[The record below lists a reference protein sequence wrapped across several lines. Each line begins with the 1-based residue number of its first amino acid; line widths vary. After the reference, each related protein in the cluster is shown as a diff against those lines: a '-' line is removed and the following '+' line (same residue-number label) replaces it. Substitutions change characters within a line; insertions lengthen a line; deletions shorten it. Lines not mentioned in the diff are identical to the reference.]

1 MRSLLYSIAIIGVLL
16 SGAAAA
22 DSNTSPRNYSREQ
35 AQRTRTVQEGVV
47 VMVRPVR
54 IDNRST
60 VNSGTVLGAAV
71 GAGAAQRVKNR
82 DARTAARIIGTTAG
96 AVAGS
101 AIQRSATR
109 RQGVEIFIRTQSRNG
124 HSNVISVV
132 QDVGEHIRPGQ
143 YVLLTGGGRDVR
155 VVPLAER

>member
-1 MRSLLYSIAIIGVLL
+1 MRSLLYSIAMVGVLL

-35 AQRTRTVQEGVV
+35 ALRARTVQEGVI

-60 VNSGTVLGAAV
+60 VNTGAVLGAAV

-82 DARTAARIIGTTAG
+82 GARTAARIIGTTAG

-101 AIQRSATR
+101 AIQRSATH
-109 RQGVEIFIRTQSRNG
+109 RQGVEIFIRTQARNG
-124 HSNVISVV
+124 QTNVISVV
-132 QDVGEHIRPGQ
+132 
-143 YVLLTGGGRDVR
+143 
-155 VVPLAER
+155 

>member
-1 MRSLLYSIAIIGVLL
+1 MRA
-16 SGAAAA
+16 
-22 DSNTSPRNYSREQ
+22 
-35 AQRTRTVQEGVV
+35 RTVQEGVV
-47 VMVRPVR
+47 VMVRPVQ

-60 VNSGTVLGAAV
+60 VNTGAVLGGAV
-71 GAGAAQRVKNR
+71 GAGAAQRVKKR

-101 AIQRSATR
+101 AIQRSATY
-109 RQGVEIFIRTQSRNG
+109 RQGVEIFIRRQARNG
-124 HSNVISVV
+124 QTNVISVV

-143 YVLLTGGGRDVR
+143 YVLLTRASRDVR